1 MKTAILALIL
11 LIVSA
16 VFVFSEDGIKLTISK
31 NLSGE
36 LILTV
41 EGHTTPVIVRIGDN
55 TVTLY
60 VEENKVNL
68 TALGINELTDISVE
82 EVDTASGSEAST
94 DTQATAAPMTPVN
107 PLINPN
113 PPLTTPF

>member
-1 MKTAILALIL
+1 MKHIIIALIIFL
-11 LIVSA
+11 TSVVYS
-16 VFVFSEDGIKLTISK
+16 FSETNLKLTISK
-31 NLSGE
+31 NSSGE

-82 EVDTASGSEAST
+82 EIETAAGTEASS
-94 DTQATAAPMTPVN
+94 DTQATAAPIPPIN

-113 PPLTTPF
+113 PPLSTPF

>member
-16 VFVFSEDGIKLTISK
+16 VFVFSGDGIKLTISK
-31 NLSGE
+31 NSSGE

-60 VEENKVNL
+60 VEENRVNL

-82 EVDTASGSEAST
+82 EIETAAGTEASS
-94 DTQATAAPMTPVN
+94 DTQATAAPIPPIN

-113 PPLTTPF
+113 PPLSTPF